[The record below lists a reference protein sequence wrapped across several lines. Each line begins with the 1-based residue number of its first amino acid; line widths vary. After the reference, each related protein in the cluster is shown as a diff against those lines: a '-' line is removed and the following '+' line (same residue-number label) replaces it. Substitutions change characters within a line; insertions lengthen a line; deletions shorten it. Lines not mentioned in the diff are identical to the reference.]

1 MRDRAVPD
9 ELDLALVATLQ
20 AAPRADWQLIGHV
33 LGVAGS
39 TAARRWARLTDTG
52 LAWLACHPMRVPG
65 HVPVVALIEIDC
77 APARLHQVGATLA
90 EDPNV
95 ISLAAPSSRCGLHMT
110 AAFTSLPSL
119 ARYTG
124 FRLANLDGVTG
135 IRADVATVHTDAS
148 RWSVDRLSDRQ
159 RAALGARPPAA
170 VSGTARPGGDDG
182 PQEADLAL
190 MTELGQDCRRPAVE
204 LADRTGLS
212 PTTVH
217 RRLARLESSR
227 SLVYRCELASPLSG
241 WPVSVNWWG
250 TVPPDQ
256 APRVTA
262 ALCQMRE
269 VRACLSL
276 SGASRLN
283 IVLRLRSVEDI
294 ARFETRL
301 ARELPALVITGQSVN
316 LWAIKLGGH
325 VLDFEGR
332 RVRQVPVGP
341 WPEAEAARAE
351 AAAVSRL
358 RQAPA
363 FPGSLAFGP

>member
-1 MRDRAVPD
+1 MRDWAVPD

-20 AAPRADWQLIGHV
+20 AAPRADWQRIGHV

-65 HVPVVALIEIDC
+65 FVPVVALIEIDC
-77 APARLHQVGATLA
+77 VPVRLHEVAATLA
-90 EDPNV
+90 GDPNV
-95 ISLAAPSSRCGLHMT
+95 ISLTAPSSRCGLHMT
-110 AAFTSLPSL
+110 AAFTGLPSL
-119 ARYTG
+119 SRYTG
-124 FRLANLDGVTG
+124 FRLASLDGVTG

-148 RWSVDRLSDRQ
+148 RWSVEGLSARQ
-159 RAALGARPPAA
+159 RAVLRAQPPAA
-170 VSGTARPGGDDG
+170 AGGVARPGAGAG
-182 PQEADLAL
+182 PQDADLAL
-190 MTELGQDCRRPAVE
+190 MTELGRDCRQPAVE
-204 LADRTGLS
+204 LAERTGMS
-212 PTTVH
+212 PSTVH

-227 SLVYRCELASPLSG
+227 SLVYRCELAGPVSG
-241 WPVSVNWWG
+241 WPVSFSWWG

-256 APRVTA
+256 APGVIA
-262 ALCQMRE
+262 GLCRMRE

-283 IVLRLRSVEDI
+283 IVVRLRSIGDI

-301 ARELPALVITGQSVN
+301 ARELPALVITGQAVN

-351 AAAVSRL
+351 AAQAGRL
-358 RQAPA
+358 RQAPVS
-363 FPGSLAFGP
+363 PGSLAFGS